1 MNIDLPLLR
10 KVWPYQILKRHRIHA
25 RAKDDAGDPHDERP
39 RLMRVRYLEHH
50 HYQHR
55 HDRQM
60 YCQHLHH
67 LQLMSVNSQKKF
79 SIIVMPK
86 IRKQVWINVEKGTK
100 VMYAYADFAGSINQ
114 VDGEVDS
121 LEEETNG
128 VAGEHEAAVGVDDG
142 KAIQHPEHALEESRE
157 LGDRN
162 PGKKGKE
169 EWRLRRREEQTEGDE
184 NACGGFYR
192 KKASSRRPLRRL
204 QDVPP
209 LVIIYALMP
218 LSGRG

>member
-1 MNIDLPLLR
+1 
-10 KVWPYQILKRHRIHA
+10 
-25 RAKDDAGDPHDERP
+25 
-39 RLMRVRYLEHH
+39 
-50 HYQHR
+50 
-55 HDRQM
+55 
-60 YCQHLHH
+60 
-67 LQLMSVNSQKKF
+67 MSVNSQKKF

-157 LGDRN
+157 LGDR
-162 PGKKGKE
+162 KGK
-169 EWRLRRREEQTEGDE
+169 RNGDYAGE
-184 NACGGFYR
+184 RNKLKEMRMPGGFYR

-218 LSGRG
+218 LSGRGAESIDEDLHKGLVGMGVPDMTPLMLKSVSRLLFGKC